1 MHYPNMTVYQIDEY
15 DAIIRKVAGDLPSIP
30 LLVQDMMKI
39 ISDADAASFALCDII
54 RKDQSIFS
62 KILKIANSVEYR
74 QGRTDRI
81 TDMNDAVLRI
91 GTENVRKTLL
101 STSVLDT
108 FLDGDGEDRFKLE
121 GLWLHS
127 CGVAIACSV
136 LSERFDCEFSEQ
148 AYACGLLHDLGKVI
162 KIKFLKKEFLREVK
176 FSIKNKT
183 SLWFSEKAL
192 GHIQHDLIGSM
203 IVEKWGISSVVENTT
218 RWHHTFS
225 KSSRLNVEDPDIHK
239 MIDLVMLANHMVKE
253 LKFGNSGSALSEALP
268 ETFLKRNRMTEE
280 EYEGARET
288 VRMHI
293 DAESENLVVLLNG

>member
-1 MHYPNMTVYQIDEY
+1 
-15 DAIIRKVAGDLPSIP
+15 
-30 LLVQDMMKI
+30 MKI
-39 ISDADAASFALCDII
+39 ISDPDAASFALCDII

-91 GTENVRKTLL
+91 GTQNVRKTLL

-239 MIDLVMLANHMVKE
+239 MIDLVILANHMVKE

-268 ETFLKRNRMTEE
+268 DRFLKRNRITEE
-280 EYEGARET
+280 DYEVARET

-293 DAESENLVVLLNG
+293 DAESENLAVLLNG

>member
-15 DAIIRKVAGDLPSIP
+15 DAIIRKLAGDLPSIP

-54 RKDQSIFS
+54 GKDQSIFS

-74 QGRTDRI
+74 QGRTERI
-81 TDMNDAVLRI
+81 TDINDAVLRI

-225 KSSRLNVEDPDIHK
+225 KSSRLNVEDPDVHK

-268 ETFLKRNRMTEE
+268 ERFLKRNRMTEE

-293 DAESENLVVLLNG
+293 DAESENLAVLLNG

>member
-15 DAIIRKVAGDLPSIP
+15 DAIIRKLAGDLPSIP

-108 FLDGDGEDRFKLE
+108 FLDREGEDRFKLE

-225 KSSRLNVEDPDIHK
+225 KSSRLNVEDPDVHK

-268 ETFLKRNRMTEE
+268 ERFLKRNRMTEE

-293 DAESENLVVLLNG
+293 DAESENLAVLLNG

>member
-1 MHYPNMTVYQIDEY
+1 MHYPNMTVNQIDEY

-39 ISDADAASFALCDII
+39 ISDTNSSSFALCDII

-74 QGRTDRI
+74 QSRTDRI

-108 FLDGDGEDRFKLE
+108 FLDREGEDRFKLE

-268 ETFLKRNRMTEE
+268 ERFLKRNRMTEE

>member
-101 STSVLDT
+101 STSVLNT

-225 KSSRLNVEDPDIHK
+225 KSSRLNVEDPDVHK

-268 ETFLKRNRMTEE
+268 ERFLKRNRMTEE

-293 DAESENLVVLLNG
+293 DAESENLAVLLNG

>member
-1 MHYPNMTVYQIDEY
+1 MTLDHNLEY
-15 DAIIRKVAGDLPSIP
+15 YTTIKKVAGDLPSIP
-30 LLVQDMMKI
+30 LLVQDMMKTI
-39 ISDADAASFALCDII
+39 TDTDAASFALCDVI

-81 TDMNDAVLRI
+81 TDINDAVLRI

-108 FLDGDGEDRFKLE
+108 FLDGEGENRFKLE

-162 KIKFLKKEFLREVK
+162 KIKFSKKEFIRDIK
-176 FSIKNKT
+176 FSIKNNM

-203 IVEKWGISSVVENTT
+203 IIEKWGISSVVENTT

-239 MIDLVMLANHMVKE
+239 MIDLVILANHMVKE
-253 LKFGNSGSALSEALP
+253 LKFGNSGSALSETLP
-268 ETFLKRNRMTEE
+268 DRYLKRNRITEE
-280 EYEGARET
+280 DYEVARET

-293 DAESENLVVLLNG
+293 DAESENLAVLLNG

>member
-39 ISDADAASFALCDII
+39 ISDADAASFALCDFI

-225 KSSRLNVEDPDIHK
+225 KSSRLNVEDPDVHK

-268 ETFLKRNRMTEE
+268 ERFLKRNRMTEE

-293 DAESENLVVLLNG
+293 DAESENLAVLLNG

>member
-1 MHYPNMTVYQIDEY
+1 MTVNQIDEY
-15 DAIIRKVAGDLPSIP
+15 DSIIRKVAGDLPSIP

-39 ISDADAASFALCDII
+39 ISDTNSSSFALCDII

-101 STSVLDT
+101 STTVLDT
-108 FLDGDGEDRFKLE
+108 FLDREGEDRFKLE

-268 ETFLKRNRMTEE
+268 ERFLKRNRMTEE

>member
-91 GTENVRKTLL
+91 GTENVRRTLL

-192 GHIQHDLIGSM
+192 GRIQHDLIGSM

-225 KSSRLNVEDPDIHK
+225 KSSRLNVEDPDVHK

-268 ETFLKRNRMTEE
+268 ERFLKRNRMTEE

-293 DAESENLVVLLNG
+293 DAESENLAVLLNG

>member
-1 MHYPNMTVYQIDEY
+1 MHYPNMTVNQIDEY

-74 QGRTDRI
+74 QGRADRI
-81 TDMNDAVLRI
+81 TDINDAVLRI

-108 FLDGDGEDRFKLE
+108 FLDGDEEDRFKLE

-136 LSERFDCEFSEQ
+136 LSERFDCEFSQQ

-176 FSIKNKT
+176 FSVKNQT

-203 IVEKWGISSVVENTT
+203 IVEKWGISSVVEKTT

-225 KSSRLNVEDPDIHK
+225 KGSRLNVEDPDVHK
-239 MIDLVMLANHMVKE
+239 MIDLVILANQMVRE
-253 LKFGNSGSALSEALP
+253 LKFGNSGSALTEALP
-268 ETFLKRNRMTEE
+268 DRFFKRNRITEE
-280 EYEGARET
+280 DYEVARET

-293 DAESENLVVLLNG
+293 DAESENLAVLLNG

>member
-1 MHYPNMTVYQIDEY
+1 MHYPNMTVNQIDEY

-192 GHIQHDLIGSM
+192 GRIQHDLIGSM

-225 KSSRLNVEDPDIHK
+225 KSSRLNVEDPDVHK

-268 ETFLKRNRMTEE
+268 ERFLKRNRMTEE

-293 DAESENLVVLLNG
+293 DAESENLAVLLNG

>member
-1 MHYPNMTVYQIDEY
+1 MHYPNMTVNQIDEY

-54 RKDQSIFS
+54 GKDQSIFS

-225 KSSRLNVEDPDIHK
+225 KSSRLNVEDPDVHK

-268 ETFLKRNRMTEE
+268 ERFLKRNRMTEE

-293 DAESENLVVLLNG
+293 DAESENLAVLLNG

>member
-1 MHYPNMTVYQIDEY
+1 MHYPNMTVNQIDEY
-15 DAIIRKVAGDLPSIP
+15 DSIIRKVAGDLPSIP

-39 ISDADAASFALCDII
+39 ISDTNSSSFALCDII

-108 FLDGDGEDRFKLE
+108 FLYFEGEDRFKLE

-225 KSSRLNVEDPDIHK
+225 KSSRLNVEDPNVHK

-268 ETFLKRNRMTEE
+268 ERFLKRNRMTEE

>member
-218 RWHHTFS
+218 RWHHTYS
-225 KSSRLNVEDPDIHK
+225 KSSRLNVEDPDVHK

-268 ETFLKRNRMTEE
+268 ERFLKRNRMTEE

-293 DAESENLVVLLNG
+293 DAESENLAVLLNG

>member
-192 GHIQHDLIGSM
+192 GHIQHDFIGSM

-225 KSSRLNVEDPDIHK
+225 KSSRLNVEDPDVHK

-268 ETFLKRNRMTEE
+268 ERFLKRNRMTEE

-293 DAESENLVVLLNG
+293 DAESENLAVLLNG

>member
-1 MHYPNMTVYQIDEY
+1 MHYPNMTVNQIDEY
-15 DAIIRKVAGDLPSIP
+15 DAIIRKLAGDLPSIP

-218 RWHHTFS
+218 RWHHTYS
-225 KSSRLNVEDPDIHK
+225 KSSRLNVEDPDVHK
-239 MIDLVMLANHMVKE
+239 MIDLVILANHMVKE

-268 ETFLKRNRMTEE
+268 EAFLKRNRMTEE

-293 DAESENLVVLLNG
+293 DAESENLAVLLNG

>member
-1 MHYPNMTVYQIDEY
+1 MHYPNMTVNQIDEY

-91 GTENVRKTLL
+91 GTENVRRTLL

-225 KSSRLNVEDPDIHK
+225 KSSRLNVEDPDVHK

-268 ETFLKRNRMTEE
+268 ERFLKRNRMTEE

-293 DAESENLVVLLNG
+293 DAESENLAVLLNG

>member
-1 MHYPNMTVYQIDEY
+1 MHYPNMTVNQIDEY

-203 IVEKWGISSVVENTT
+203 IVEKWGISTVVENTT

-225 KSSRLNVEDPDIHK
+225 KSSRLNVEDPDVHK

-268 ETFLKRNRMTEE
+268 ERFLKRNRMTEE

-293 DAESENLVVLLNG
+293 DAESENLAVLLNG

>member
-1 MHYPNMTVYQIDEY
+1 MHYPNMTVNQIDEY
-15 DAIIRKVAGDLPSIP
+15 DSIIRKVAGDLPSIP

-39 ISDADAASFALCDII
+39 ISDTNSSSFALCDII

-108 FLDGDGEDRFKLE
+108 FLDREGEDRFKLE

-268 ETFLKRNRMTEE
+268 ERFLKRNRMTEE

>member
-1 MHYPNMTVYQIDEY
+1 MHYPNMTVNQIDEY

-30 LLVQDMMKI
+30 LLVQDMMKT
-39 ISDADAASFALCDII
+39 ISDTDAASFALCDII
-54 RKDQSIFS
+54 GKDQSIFS

-108 FLDGDGEDRFKLE
+108 FLDREGEDRFKLE

-225 KSSRLNVEDPDIHK
+225 KSSRLNVEDPDVHK

-268 ETFLKRNRMTEE
+268 ERFLKRNRMTEE

-293 DAESENLVVLLNG
+293 DAESENLAVLLNG

>member
-108 FLDGDGEDRFKLE
+108 FLYFEGEDRFKLE

-225 KSSRLNVEDPDIHK
+225 KSSRLNVEDPNVHK

-268 ETFLKRNRMTEE
+268 ERFLKRNRMTEE